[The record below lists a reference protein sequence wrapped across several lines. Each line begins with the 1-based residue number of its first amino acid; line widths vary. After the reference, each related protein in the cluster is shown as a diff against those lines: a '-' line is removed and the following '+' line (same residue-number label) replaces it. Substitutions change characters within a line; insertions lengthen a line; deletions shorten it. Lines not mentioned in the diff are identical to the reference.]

1 MIISLMELYDNI
13 TSVIVIFSLFIN
25 EQKKWANLI
34 D

>member
-1 MIISLMELYDNI
+1 MELYDNI
-13 TSVIVIFSLFIN
+13 TSVIVVFSLFIN